1 MDDHFEIYKNLFIKQ
16 IKEFGFKEI
25 SENEISYGVQIVGYY
40 GVEKSI
46 FRLYYSKKGF
56 KTDFSQIKS
65 QKILDLF
72 EKKEVPQLF
81 EIDKTQNKNSKI
93 KIEDVEG
100 VKEEFFSIG
109 SDETGKGDM
118 IGPLFTAAVY
128 VDESLAKT
136 FRVLGVRDSKE
147 ITSQTEL
154 KELYTYITENAP
166 YSIQIIEPSKYNK
179 MYEKVKNINLILAWS
194 HKEAIH
200 EVLKTVEAQKKEI
213 KRVIIDKFST
223 IDYFKKEFNTEI
235 MQISKGEYYISV
247 AAASIV
253 ARYTQLEYLK
263 KLNAKFKKN
272 GVEFSVGMSPKN
284 SKMLD
289 KYLDFYSVE
298 SLFYLTKLH
307 FKTVDEIVT
316 KKNKKNITI

>member
-16 IKEFGFKEI
+16 IKELGFKEI

-40 GVEKSI
+40 GTERSI

-65 QKILDLF
+65 QKILELF
-72 EKKEVPQLF
+72 EKKESPQLF
-81 EIDKTQNKNSKI
+81 EIEKTVSKAG
-93 KIEDVEG
+93 KAKVDDVEG

-128 VDESLAKT
+128 VDETLAKT

-154 KELYTYITENAP
+154 KELYTQITQTAP
-166 YSIQIIEPSKYNK
+166 YSVQIIEPARYNK
-179 MYEKVKNINLILAWS
+179 MYEKVKNINLILAWG

-200 EVLKTVEAQKKEI
+200 EVLKTVDAEKKEV
-213 KRVIIDKFST
+213 KRIIIDKFST
-223 IDYFKKEFNTEI
+223 IDYFKKEFDKEV

-263 KLNAKFKKN
+263 KLNMKYKKN
-272 GVEFSVGMSPKN
+272 SIEFSVGMSPKN
-284 SKMLD
+284 SKMLSR
-289 KYLDFYSVE
+289 YLDFYSVE

-307 FKTVDEIVT
+307 FKTVDEIVS
-316 KKNKKNITI
+316 KKTLLK